1 MSTPERDP
9 RSPRSDHRADED
21 RDQEPTRDDLA
32 ARHPDLQADLRERAD
47 GANAEQITDEANLRA
62 NPDPP
67 E

>member
-1 MSTPERDP
+1 MNEPEPDQG
-9 RSPRSDHRADED
+9 SRSDEPSDP
-21 RDQEPTRDDLA
+21 EPTRDELA

-62 NPDPP
+62 DPDPP